1 MNNLIHGAIS
11 HSRTVLMI
19 FVLLLVSGITT
30 YINIPK
36 ESNPDVPLARINVTI
51 VHDGISPED
60 SERMLVKPME
70 RELRA
75 LDGLKEMR
83 ASAGEGYANISLEFI
98 AGFDSSEAL
107 ADVRDKVTVAKAKL
121 PSDTEEPTIK
131 EVTMAGQQAAVTV
144 VLSGPVSERALVTV
158 ARELQN
164 QLEGLSE
171 VLEVDIG
178 GDREDIVEIVVD
190 PLLMESY
197 GLDQNDILNL
207 LSRNNR
213 LVPAGTMDNG
223 KGSFAVKVP
232 SVFESV
238 KDVMEQPVKV
248 QGDSVITFQDV
259 AQVRRSYKDPSSFA
273 RLNGE
278 SSVSLEVKKRPG
290 ENMLETVAN
299 VKSLV
304 EAAQASTIW
313 PSSINVSYTGDQTV
327 EVNMMLNDLQNNVSS
342 AVILVAIVIV
352 AILGLRTAF
361 LVGVSIPGSF
371 LTGILIISLF
381 GYTLNTVVL
390 FSLIMAVGMLVDGAI
405 VVTEYADRCMSEGL
419 SKKVAYS
426 KAAQRMAWPIIA
438 STATTLAAF
447 APLMFW
453 PGMMGEFM
461 KYLPFTLIAVLSASL
476 MMALVFVPVLGG
488 VVGKPRYM
496 SDFDKQQVHEAENG
510 DIRNLQGF
518 TGKYIRFLANAIQH
532 PWKILLVAILVAIFS
547 FTAYGLSG
555 LGTQFF
561 PNVDVKGINVTV
573 RSAGDMSIY
582 EKDQVVR
589 KVENRLLDMEAI
601 ETLYVRTGG
610 RDQIGYM
617 RLNLVD
623 WHLRPHSD
631 EVLKETQ
638 ARLKGMAGMDI
649 EITPD
654 QNGPQSG
661 KDLQIQLSSRFPEL
675 LDEAALKIRTVLDNN
690 DKFTSISDTAT
701 KPGLEWQLKVNR
713 ADAARFGADAT
724 LVGSTVQFITNG
736 LKIGEYR
743 PDDVDDELDI
753 RVRYPV
759 DSRFIGKLDEL
770 RMKTAGGMVP
780 ISNFVERTAKPK
792 TDIIRHIDSQRVISV
807 EANMVPGELL
817 SIELPKLQE
826 LLPSLGL
833 DPRVNLTVKGQNEQ
847 QDEST
852 EFLKNAFLVAL
863 FVMAIIL
870 VTQFNSFYQA
880 FLILSAVLFST
891 VGVFLGLLI
900 FQKPFGIVMS
910 GIGVIALAGI
920 VVNNNIVLID
930 TYNILRKEGVP
941 SMEAILRTGAQRL
954 RPVLMTT
961 VTTILG
967 LLPMVAEVNIDF
979 IGRNVDIGGPS
990 TEWWS
995 QLATAVAGGL
1005 AFATLLT
1012 LVLTPCLLALKARRD
1027 ERNAEKPTMVFD
1039 QQASN

>member
-1 MNNLIHGAIS
+1 MNNLIYGALS

-19 FVLLLVSGITT
+19 FVLLLISGVVT
-30 YINIPK
+30 YSNIPK
-36 ESNPDVPLARINVTI
+36 ESNPDVPIPVIYVSI

-60 SERMLVKPME
+60 AERMLVKPME
-70 RELRA
+70 RELRSI
-75 LDGLKEMR
+75 DGVKEIK
-83 ASAGEGYANISLEFI
+83 ATAGEGFASITLEFI
-98 AGFDSSEAL
+98 AGLDSDAAL
-107 ADVRDKVTVAKAKL
+107 ADVRDKVTVARAKL
-121 PSDTEEPTIK
+121 PSETEEPTIN

-144 VLSGPVSERALVTV
+144 VLSGPVSERALITV
-158 ARELQN
+158 ARELKN
-164 QLEGLSE
+164 RLEGISE
-171 VLEVDIG
+171 VLEVEIG

-197 GLDQNDILNL
+197 GLDQSDILNL

-223 KGSFAVKVP
+223 KGSFAIKVP

-259 AQVRRSYKDPSSFA
+259 AQVRRSYKDPTSFA

-299 VKSLV
+299 VKTLV
-304 EAAQASTIW
+304 AAAQESTIW
-313 PSSINVSYTGDQTV
+313 PASISVSYTGDQTID
-327 EVNMMLNDLQNNVSS
+327 VNMMLNDLQNNVSS
-342 AVILVAIVIV
+342 AVILVAIVIL
-352 AILGLRTAF
+352 AILGLRTAI

-405 VVTEYADRCMSEGL
+405 VVTEYADRCMSEGMD
-419 SKKVAYS
+419 KKVAYS

-476 MMALVFVPVLGG
+476 LMALIFVPVLGG
-488 VVGKPRYM
+488 VFGKPRYV
-496 SDFDKQQVHEAENG
+496 SEFDKQQMHEAENG
-510 DIRNLQGF
+510 DIRKLQGF
-518 TGKYIRFLANAIQH
+518 TGKYIRVLATAIQH
-532 PWKILLVAILVAIFS
+532 PWKILLAAIVVAIVS

-561 PNVDVKGINVTV
+561 PNVDVPGINVTV

-610 RDQIGYM
+610 RDQIGYL

-649 EITPD
+649 EVTLD

-675 LDEAALKIRTVLDNN
+675 LDEAALKIRAVLDNN
-690 DKFTSISDTAT
+690 DKFTSISDTAS
-701 KPGLEWQLKVNR
+701 KPGIEWQLKVNR

-759 DSRFIGKLDEL
+759 ESRFIGKLDEL
-770 RMKTAGGMVP
+770 RMKTASGMVP

-792 TDIIRHIDSQRVISV
+792 TDLIRRIDSQRVITV
-807 EANMVPGELL
+807 QANMVPGELL
-817 SIELPKLQE
+817 SIELPKLQA

-852 EFLKNAFLVAL
+852 EFLKNAFLIAL

-941 SMEAILRTGAQRL
+941 AMEAILRTGAQRL

-967 LLPMVAEVNIDF
+967 LMPMVAEINIDF

-1005 AFATLLT
+1005 AFATVLT
-1012 LVLTPCLLALKARRD
+1012 LVLTPCMLALKARQD
-1027 ERNAEKPTMVFD
+1027 ESKDTSLAKLHLHPTH
-1039 QQASN
+1039 

>member
-1 MNNLIHGAIS
+1 MNNLIYGALS

-19 FVLLLVSGITT
+19 FVLLLISGVVT
-30 YINIPK
+30 YLNIPK
-36 ESNPDVPLARINVTI
+36 EANPDVPLARINVTI
-51 VHDGISPED
+51 IHDGIAPED
-60 SERMLVKPME
+60 SARMLVKPME

-83 ASAGEGYANISLEFI
+83 ATAGEGYASISLEFI
-98 AGFDSSEAL
+98 PGFDSSEAL

-131 EVTMAGQQAAVTV
+131 EVTMAGQQAAITV

-164 QLEGLSE
+164 RLEGISE

-197 GLDQNDILNL
+197 GLDPVDILNL
-207 LSRNNR
+207 LSLNNR

-238 KDVMEQPVKV
+238 KDVLELPVKV

-259 AQVRRSYKDPSSFA
+259 AQVRRSYKDPTSFA

-278 SSVSLEVKKRPG
+278 SSVSLEVKKRSG
-290 ENMLETVAN
+290 ENMLETVAK
-299 VKSLV
+299 VKALV
-304 EAAQASTIW
+304 AAAQHSTIW
-313 PSSINVSYTGDQTV
+313 PASIKVSYTGDQTV

-342 AVILVAIVIV
+342 AVILVAIVIL
-352 AILGLRTAF
+352 AILGLRTAL

-405 VVTEYADRCMSEGL
+405 VVTEYADRCMSEGMD
-419 SKKVAYS
+419 KKVAYS

-476 MMALVFVPVLGG
+476 LMALIFVPVLGG
-488 VVGKPRYM
+488 VFGKPRYV
-496 SDFDKQQVHEAENG
+496 SEFDKQQIHEAENG

-518 TGKYIRFLANAIQH
+518 AGRYIRVLATAIQH
-532 PWKILLVAILVAIFS
+532 PWKILLAAIVVAIVS
-547 FTAYGLSG
+547 FTAYFLSG
-555 LGTQFF
+555 LGTEFF

-573 RSAGDMSIY
+573 RSAGNMSIY

-617 RLNLVD
+617 RLNLTD

-638 ARLKGMAGMDI
+638 ARLKGMSGMDI
-649 EITPD
+649 EITLD

-690 DKFTSISDTAT
+690 DKFTSVSDTAS
-701 KPGLEWQLKVNR
+701 KPGIEWQLKVNR

-724 LVGSTVQFITNG
+724 LVGSIVQFITNG
-736 LKIGEYR
+736 FKIGEYR

-753 RVRYPV
+753 LVRYPLE
-759 DSRFIGKLDEL
+759 SRFIGKLDEL
-770 RMKTAGGMVP
+770 RMKTADGMVP
-780 ISNFVERTAKPK
+780 ISNFVVRTAQPK
-792 TDIIRHIDSQRVISV
+792 TDIIRHIDSQRVITV

-817 SIELPKLQE
+817 SIELPKLQAQ
-826 LLPSLGL
+826 LPNMGL
-833 DPRVNLTVKGQNEQ
+833 DPRVTLTVKGQNEQ

-852 EFLKNAFLVAL
+852 EFLKNAFLIAL

-941 SMEAILRTGAQRL
+941 AMEAILRTGAQRL

-979 IGRNVDIGGPS
+979 IGRSVDIGGPS

-1005 AFATLLT
+1005 AFATVLT
-1012 LVLTPCLLALKARRD
+1012 LVLTPCMLALKAKRD
-1027 ERNAEKPTMVFD
+1027 ERKDKSLVKLNLHPAH
-1039 QQASN
+1039 

>member
-1 MNNLIHGAIS
+1 MNNLIYGALS

-19 FVLLLVSGITT
+19 FVLLLISGIVT
-30 YINIPK
+30 YLNIPK
-36 ESNPDVPLARINVTI
+36 EANPDVPLARINVTI
-51 VHDGISPED
+51 IHDGIAPED
-60 SERMLVKPME
+60 SARMLVKPME

-83 ASAGEGYANISLEFI
+83 ATAGEGYASISLEFI
-98 AGFDSSEAL
+98 PGFDSSEAL

-131 EVTMAGQQAAVTV
+131 EVTMAGEQAAITV

-164 QLEGLSE
+164 RLEGISE

-197 GLDQNDILNL
+197 GLDPVDILNL
-207 LSRNNR
+207 LSSNNR

-238 KDVMEQPVKV
+238 KDVLELPVKV

-259 AQVRRSYKDPSSFA
+259 AQVRRSYKDPTSFA

-278 SSVSLEVKKRPG
+278 SSVSLEVKKRSG
-290 ENMLETVAN
+290 ENMLETVAK
-299 VKSLV
+299 VKALV
-304 EAAQASTIW
+304 AAAQHSTIW
-313 PSSINVSYTGDQTV
+313 PASIKVSYTGDQTV

-342 AVILVAIVIV
+342 AVILVAIVIL
-352 AILGLRTAF
+352 AILGLRTAL

-405 VVTEYADRCMSEGL
+405 VVTEYADRCMSEGMD
-419 SKKVAYS
+419 KKVAYS

-476 MMALVFVPVLGG
+476 LMALIFVPVLGG
-488 VVGKPRYM
+488 VFGKPRYV
-496 SDFDKQQVHEAENG
+496 SEFDKQQIHEAENG

-518 TGKYIRFLANAIQH
+518 AGRYIRVLATAIQH
-532 PWKILLVAILVAIFS
+532 PWKILLAAIVVAIVS
-547 FTAYGLSG
+547 FTAYFLSG
-555 LGTQFF
+555 LGTEFF

-573 RSAGDMSIY
+573 RSAGNMSIY

-610 RDQIGYM
+610 RDQIGSM
-617 RLNLVD
+617 RLNLTD

-638 ARLKGMAGMDI
+638 ARLKGMSGMDI
-649 EITPD
+649 EITLD

-690 DKFTSISDTAT
+690 DKFTSVSDTAS
-701 KPGLEWQLKVNR
+701 KPGIEWQLKVNR

-724 LVGSTVQFITNG
+724 LVGSIVQFITNG
-736 LKIGEYR
+736 FKIGEYR

-753 RVRYPV
+753 LVRYPLE
-759 DSRFIGKLDEL
+759 SRFIGKLDEL
-770 RMKTAGGMVP
+770 RMKTADGMVP
-780 ISNFVERTAKPK
+780 ISNFVVRTAQLK
-792 TDIIRHIDSQRVISV
+792 TDIIRHIDSQRVITV

-817 SIELPKLQE
+817 SIELPKLQAQ
-826 LLPSLGL
+826 LPNMGL
-833 DPRVNLTVKGQNEQ
+833 DPRVTLTVKGQNEQ

-852 EFLKNAFLVAL
+852 EFLENAFLIAL
-863 FVMAIIL
+863 FVMAVIL

-941 SMEAILRTGAQRL
+941 AMEAILRTGAQRL

-979 IGRNVDIGGPS
+979 IGRSVDIGGPS

-1005 AFATLLT
+1005 AFATVLT
-1012 LVLTPCLLALKARRD
+1012 LVLTPCMLALKAKRD
-1027 ERNAEKPTMVFD
+1027 ERKDKSLVKLNLHPAH
-1039 QQASN
+1039 

>member
-1 MNNLIHGAIS
+1 MNNLIYGALS

-19 FVLLLVSGITT
+19 FVLLLISGVVT
-30 YINIPK
+30 YLNIPK
-36 ESNPDVPLARINVTI
+36 EANPDVPLARINVTI
-51 VHDGISPED
+51 IHDGIAPED
-60 SERMLVKPME
+60 SARMLVKPME

-83 ASAGEGYANISLEFI
+83 ATAGEGYASISLEFI
-98 AGFDSSEAL
+98 PGFDSSEAL

-131 EVTMAGQQAAVTV
+131 EVTMAGQQAAITV

-164 QLEGLSE
+164 RLEGISE

-197 GLDQNDILNL
+197 GLDPVDILNL
-207 LSRNNR
+207 LSSNNR

-238 KDVMEQPVKV
+238 KDVLELPVKV

-259 AQVRRSYKDPSSFA
+259 AQVRRSYKDPTSFA

-290 ENMLETVAN
+290 ENMLETVAK
-299 VKSLV
+299 VKALV
-304 EAAQASTIW
+304 SAAQHSTIW
-313 PSSINVSYTGDQTV
+313 PASIKVSYTGDQTV

-342 AVILVAIVIV
+342 AVILVAIVIL
-352 AILGLRTAF
+352 AILGLRTAL

-405 VVTEYADRCMSEGL
+405 VVTEYADRCMSEGMD
-419 SKKVAYS
+419 KKVAYS

-476 MMALVFVPVLGG
+476 LMALIFVPVLGG
-488 VVGKPRYM
+488 VFGKPRYV
-496 SDFDKQQVHEAENG
+496 SEFDKQQIHEAENG

-518 TGKYIRFLANAIQH
+518 AGRYIRVLATAIQH
-532 PWKILLVAILVAIFS
+532 PWKILLAAIVVAIVS
-547 FTAYGLSG
+547 FTAYFLSG
-555 LGTQFF
+555 LGTEFF

-573 RSAGDMSIY
+573 RSAGNMSIY

-617 RLNLVD
+617 RLNLTD

-638 ARLKGMAGMDI
+638 ARLKGMSGMDI
-649 EITPD
+649 EITLD

-690 DKFTSISDTAT
+690 DKFTSVSDTAS
-701 KPGLEWQLKVNR
+701 KPGIEWQLKVNR

-724 LVGSTVQFITNG
+724 LVGSIVQFITNG
-736 LKIGEYR
+736 FKIGEYR

-753 RVRYPV
+753 LVRYPLE
-759 DSRFIGKLDEL
+759 SRFIGKLDEL
-770 RMKTAGGMVP
+770 RMKTADGMVP
-780 ISNFVERTAKPK
+780 ISNFVVRTAQPK
-792 TDIIRHIDSQRVISV
+792 TDIIRHIDSQRVITV

-817 SIELPKLQE
+817 SIELPKLQAQ
-826 LLPSLGL
+826 LPNMGL
-833 DPRVNLTVKGQNEQ
+833 DPRVTLTVKGQNEQ

-852 EFLKNAFLVAL
+852 EFLKNAFLIAL

-941 SMEAILRTGAQRL
+941 AMEAILRTGAQRL

-979 IGRNVDIGGPS
+979 IGRSVDIGGPS

-1005 AFATLLT
+1005 AFATVLT
-1012 LVLTPCLLALKARRD
+1012 LVLTPCMLALKAKRD
-1027 ERNAEKPTMVFD
+1027 ERKDKSLVKLNLHPAH
-1039 QQASN
+1039 